1 MPERSDQSLSSDD
14 YAALL
19 VDVTQWVEQAR
30 RQAGR
35 AVNALM
41 TATYWPI
48 GERIFE
54 QEQHGGERVG
64 YGERIVEQL
73 ARDLSAR
80 FLAAGS
86 FVPTC
91 FRCASFLSRKS
102 PDGLWTLG

>member
-14 YAALL
+14 SAALL

-41 TATYWPI
+41 TATYSRI

-54 QEQHGGERVG
+54 QEQRGGERVG
-64 YGERIVEQL
+64 YGE
-73 ARDLSAR
+73 
-80 FLAAGS
+80 
-86 FVPTC
+86 P
-91 FRCASFLSRKS
+91 
-102 PDGLWTLG
+102 